1 MKRKK
6 LLAASI
12 AAALAP
18 MTVQAVDFSISGHVN
33 RMIRYAD
40 DGHDSDIQHL
50 DNSGSWGSRWR
61 MKGAGELDGGLMA
74 GATIESSFLQN
85 GGTPLVTTDEET
97 NIVSKTS
104 GSGDASTSLRHS
116 YIWLS
121 GNFGKLSL
129 GHTAPAGTGAMW
141 FSNSGAWMGTEY
153 NSAAAASGVML
164 RTSNGATADSLGTNF
179 GTVSLSRTSVL
190 RYDTPSIGPVN
201 ASASIDGDDNW
212 AIGGDVST
220 DMSGSSFSAGVL
232 FAEAQDADETKFGIG
247 GKVAFA
253 NGSSVGLAYGSD
265 DSLSDDHKDIYVSL
279 AHTWGNTS
287 AAIGY
292 RTVDSA
298 HKGRDAKAIGLGF
311 NQSLGGGVDV
321 YAGYHHLS
329 VEEDGGP
336 EYEDVDV
343 FHIGSVV
350 RFK

>member
-12 AAALAP
+12 AAAIAP
-18 MTVQAVDFSISGHVN
+18 MTAQAVDFSISGHVN

-40 DGHDSDIQHL
+40 DGHDSDVQHL
-50 DNSGSWGSRWR
+50 DNSGFWGSRWR
-61 MKGAGELDGGLMA
+61 MRGEGELDGGLMA
-74 GATIESSFLQN
+74 GATIESGFFQN
-85 GGTPLVTTDEET
+85 GSGTPVD
-97 NIVSKTS
+97 NS
-104 GSGDASTSLRHS
+104 GPGDANTGLRHS

-141 FSNSGAWMGTEY
+141 TSHSGAWMGTQY
-153 NSAAAASGVML
+153 SAANVASGVLL
-164 RTSNGATADSLGTNF
+164 RTSSGAAAGSLFTNF
-179 GTVSLSRTSVL
+179 GSVTLSRTSLL
-190 RYDTPSIGPVN
+190 RYDTPSIGPVS

-212 AIGGDVST
+212 AVGGSVST
-220 DMSGSSFSAGVL
+220 DMGGSSFTAGLL
-232 FAEAQDADETKFGIG
+232 FAEDQKVDETKFGIG
-247 GKVAFA
+247 GGVAFA
-253 NGSSVGLAYGSD
+253 NGSSVNLAYGAD
-265 DSLSDDHKDIYVSL
+265 DSKSDDHRDIYVNLS
-279 AHTWGNTS
+279 HTWGNSS

-292 RTVDSA
+292 RAVKDA
-298 HKGRDAKAIGLGF
+298 YDQRDGTTIGLGF

-321 YAGYHHLS
+321 YAGYNHIS
-329 VEEDGGP
+329 VEKDGGP

>member
-18 MTVQAVDFSISGHVN
+18 MTAQAVDFSISGHVN

-40 DGHDSDIQHL
+40 DGHDSDVQHL
-50 DNSGSWGSRWR
+50 DNSGLSGSRWR
-61 MKGAGELDGGLMA
+61 MEGAGELDGGLMA
-74 GATIESSFLQN
+74 GATIESAFLQN
-85 GGTPLVTTDEET
+85 GGTPLVDAEGM
-97 NIVSKTS
+97 KTS
-104 GSGDASTSLRHS
+104 GKGEADTSVRHS

-141 FSNSGAWMGTEY
+141 TTYSGAWMGTAY
-153 NSAAAASGVML
+153 DSPAVASGVLL
-164 RTSNGATADSLGTNF
+164 RTSNGATDNSLVANF
-179 GTVSLSRTSVL
+179 GSVSLSRTSVL
-190 RYDTPSIGPVN
+190 RYDTPSIGPVS

-212 AIGGDVST
+212 AVGGSVST
-220 DMSGSSFSAGVL
+220 DMGGSSFQAGLL
-232 FAEAQDADETKFGIG
+232 FAEAQGNDETKFGIG
-247 GKVAFA
+247 GGVAFA
-253 NGSSVGLAYGSD
+253 NGSSVNLAYGAD
-265 DSLSDDHKDIYVSL
+265 DSKSDDHRDIYVGL
-279 AHTWGNTS
+279 AHTWGNSS

-292 RTVDSA
+292 RTVKDA
-298 HKGRDAKAIGLGF
+298 HDQRDAKAIGLGF

-321 YAGYHHLS
+321 YAGYNHMS

-343 FHIGSVV
+343 FHIGSRV
-350 RFK
+350 RFN